1 MKNYLFYLENYDF
14 FFCFYLGRLGRL
26 IYIALP
32 AHESRMAILQ
42 DVLEELPRAEDGVL
56 NLLANQKDFSGEVLT
71 KICQHAYK
79 LAARESIEE
88 KKERIRQTTMDFE
101 EPATV
106 LQILHDHFEEAIT
119 LARRLAIESDT
130 CK

>member
-32 AHESRMAILQ
+32 AHESRMTILQ

-88 KKERIRQTTMDFE
+88 KKN
-101 EPATV
+101 V
-106 LQILHDHFEEAIT
+106 LDKQQ
-119 LARRLAIESDT
+119 
-130 CK
+130 